1 MWQVNQQRIGAA
13 DPVAV
18 VAYSTLKQCTLE
30 KSGGRLKKS
39 RAGGD
44 VVRCHLERGEEKSC
58 YVVVRTQLPRSSSP
72 MYLLPWLET
81 TPASRQQY
89 APGGL
94 QKEKGKGKKWKVR
107 KKEEEKERRKQ
118 EKTSR
123 RKHVI
128 IEIWCSPV
136 LYVRAAISLRWRKGS
151 VGSKNCQGCL
161 RQVSWREREK
171 EVKIE

>member
-44 VVRCHLERGEEKSC
+44 VVRCHLERGEERESC

-94 QKEKGKGKKWKVR
+94 QKEKGKGKKRIVR
-107 KKEEEKERRKQ
+107 KKERKKKEESKRKRVG
-118 EKTSR
+118 ENK
-123 RKHVI
+123 
-128 IEIWCSPV
+128 
-136 LYVRAAISLRWRKGS
+136 SL
-151 VGSKNCQGCL
+151 
-161 RQVSWREREK
+161 
-171 EVKIE
+171 

>member
-1 MWQVNQQRIGAA
+1 MLREI
-13 DPVAV
+13 
-18 VAYSTLKQCTLE
+18 C
-30 KSGGRLKKS
+30 KS
-39 RAGGD
+39 R
-44 VVRCHLERGEEKSC
+44 
-58 YVVVRTQLPRSSSP
+58 
-72 MYLLPWLET
+72 
-81 TPASRQQY
+81 
-89 APGGL
+89 
-94 QKEKGKGKKWKVR
+94 KEKEKKDSEKKRGGKR
-107 KKEEEKERRKQ
+107 KKKQ